1 MQLSS
6 PVEKIFPAEYV
17 VGRGRGCRQGLDRL
31 EEDMSSDSLHF
42 PCQVTT
48 MVSRRIRPGFDD
60 EYAAGL
66 REAAATARGFEGH
79 QGVTILGPH
88 GGPPSEITA
97 IFTFDSSVNLERW
110 MTSDERRR
118 WLDRA
123 RDLTVDDGDVE
134 SLSGL
139 EPWFTLPNRVVNRPP
154 ARWKMA
160 LLTALGVYPMLLFL
174 GVLLKPL
181 VGDWPVALRLG
192 ASLVVGIPL
201 MTWVIMPGL
210 SRLFFGWLYPE
221 PQRGALRSGVD
232 D

>member
-1 MQLSS
+1 
-6 PVEKIFPAEYV
+6 
-17 VGRGRGCRQGLDRL
+17 
-31 EEDMSSDSLHF
+31 MSSESLHF

-48 MVSRRIRPGFDD
+48 MVTRRIVPGREE
-60 EYAAGL
+60 EYAEGL
-66 REAAATARGFEGH
+66 KEAARMARGFDGH
-79 QGVTILGPH
+79 QGVAILGPH

-97 IFTFDSSVNLERW
+97 IFTFDSAANLERW
-110 MTSDERRR
+110 MTSDERRS

-123 RDLTVDDGDVE
+123 RELAVDDGDVE

-160 LLTALGVYPMLLFL
+160 LLTALGVYPMLLALGFL
-174 GVLLKPL
+174 LDPV
-181 VGDWPVALRLG
+181 VGGEPVAVRL
-192 ASLVVGIPL
+192 AVSLMVGIPL

-221 PQRGALRSGVD
+221 PRRGALGESQSRGSS
-232 D
+232 